1 MPERALMT
9 PVIWSLGILE
19 KCTNVVAKDEE
30 TVQAFEGAILSATA
44 VAGGLTMKIK
54 ALLLE
59 AVDHALAGD
68 WQRAHVL
75 VQEHEEEPVANWIH
89 AVVHRM
95 EGDEGNAQYWYGRC
109 GRTYRPELSTA
120 AELADIRATI
130 LE

>member
-1 MPERALMT
+1 
-9 PVIWSLGILE
+9 
-19 KCTNVVAKDEE
+19 
-30 TVQAFEGAILSATA
+30 
-44 VAGGLTMKIK
+44 MKIK

-75 VQEHEEEPVANWIH
+75 VQAHEEEPLANWIH

-95 EGDEGNAQYWYGRC
+95 EGDEGNARYWYNRC
-109 GRTYRPELSTA
+109 DRTYRPELATA
-120 AELADIRATI
+120 AELAQIRATI